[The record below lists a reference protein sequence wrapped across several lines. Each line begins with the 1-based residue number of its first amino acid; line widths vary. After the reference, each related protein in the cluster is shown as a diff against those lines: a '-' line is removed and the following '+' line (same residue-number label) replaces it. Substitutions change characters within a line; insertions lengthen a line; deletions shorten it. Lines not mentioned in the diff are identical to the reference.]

1 MKMTIVI
8 PDDVL
13 AELMQLTG
21 HLNKRDAVEF
31 ALRETSSR
39 AKWRRVCSE
48 GLGLT
53 HDEAGRRRRPPKP

>member
-31 ALRETSSR
+31 ALRETSRR
-39 AKWRRVCSE
+39 AKLRRVCSE

-53 HDEAGRRRRPPKP
+53 HD